1 MSKLRLQIVDEAPC
15 STRGAPADGAPSETP
30 RLSPPHLARL
40 LGPREPTAA
49 DCNQDDADHA
59 ASLAA
64 NAAAA
69 EFAGTPPGAR
79 CYICLEGGAGLVRG
93 CACRGTAGYAHVGCL
108 AAHARSA
115 HTFARWQACGLC
127 KNAYQGSTAMA
138 LATAAWATYVSAPEH
153 DDRRLSAQVELAGQL
168 LAAGRFAE
176 ARPKLEACLQT
187 CARVGD
193 DARALVVTAN
203 LALSYHLEGRA
214 ADALQLTRA
223 VFREQRRLRGARHP
237 ETLLAASNLA
247 GLLLSRG
254 NAAEALGLLR
264 EARRNASG
272 LARDSDVALR
282 LTYNIAHALCATG
295 NHGEAEALA
304 EENLV
309 LQNRVYGAAHP
320 NAAAALELVG
330 HVRAGLAAQA
340 A

>member
-1 MSKLRLQIVDEAPC
+1 MLVSGV
-15 STRGAPADGAPSETP
+15 
-30 RLSPPHLARL
+30 LARL
-40 LGPREPTAA
+40 
-49 DCNQDDADHA
+49 
-59 ASLAA
+59 
-64 NAAAA
+64 
-69 EFAGTPPGAR
+69 
-79 CYICLEGGAGLVRG
+79 
-93 CACRGTAGYAHVGCL
+93 
-108 AAHARSA
+108 
-115 HTFARWQACGLC
+115 
-127 KNAYQGSTAMA
+127 
-138 LATAAWATYVSAPEH
+138 AW
-153 DDRRLSAQVELAGQL
+153 
-168 LAAGRFAE
+168 
-176 ARPKLEACLQT
+176 
-187 CARVGD
+187 RV
-193 DARALVVTAN
+193 VVTAN

-214 ADALQLTRA
+214 DDALQLTRA
-223 VFREQRRLRGARHP
+223 VFREQRRLRGPRHP

-304 EENLV
+304 EENLI
-309 LQNRVYGAAHP
+309 LQNRVYGTSHP